1 MPLAYTESNVMHI
14 VERIK
19 KVQDFLGCQIL
30 LENVSSYVGYQQ
42 SEMQEWEFIHAITQ
56 QADCFLLLDVNNV
69 YVNAFN
75 HGFNPHHYLSGL
87 PIDRIKQIHLA
98 GYTIADDYLIDTH
111 DQPVSL
117 PVWDLYE
124 QALKRFGS
132 IPTMIERDDNYP
144 DFAELMSELNHAKS
158 IDSQLY
164 PEAWRKAA

>member
-19 KVQDFLGCQIL
+19 KVQDFLDCQVL
-30 LENVSSYVGYQQ
+30 LENVSSYVDYQQ

-75 HGFNPHHYLSGL
+75 HGFNPHHYLNGL

-98 GYTIADDYLIDTH
+98 GYTEADAENQGNGAIA
-111 DQPVSL
+111 
-117 PVWDLYE
+117 
-124 QALKRFGS
+124 K
-132 IPTMIERDDNYP
+132 
-144 DFAELMSELNHAKS
+144 
-158 IDSQLY
+158 
-164 PEAWRKAA
+164 